1 MHNLSNV
8 HHRSETAYVM
18 ITCETGCE
26 TSVLESI
33 IGLEGIKEIKGTIG
47 NYDIILKIESKST
60 EQLRDLI
67 CARIR
72 CIPQILATTTLLCT
86 DQSTAVLI
94 PSTH

>member
-8 HHRSETAYVM
+8 HHRSEVAFVM

-33 IGLEGIKEIKGTIG
+33 RELEGIKEIKGIIG
-47 NYDIILKIESKST
+47 NYDIILKIESEST
-60 EQLRDLI
+60 EKLRDLI
-67 CARIR
+67 SSKIR
-72 CIPQILATTTLLCT
+72 RIPQILATTTLLCT
-86 DQSTAVLI
+86 GQSTTVLT

>member
-8 HHRSETAYVM
+8 HHRSEVAYMM

-26 TSVLESI
+26 ISVLESI
-33 IGLEGIKEIKGTIG
+33 RELEGIKEIKGTIG
-47 NYDIILKIESKST
+47 SYDIILKIESEST

-67 CARIR
+67 CTRIR
-72 CIPQILATTTLLCT
+72 RIPQILATTTLLCT
-86 DQSTAVLI
+86 GQSTALLV